1 MAPQLLKD
9 LATHS
14 RKWIIQ
20 CRVARKW
27 IATNCNT
34 GKVLHMDMVLL
45 DSEGSDIWAMVPPLL
60 ISKFESSLKEQEV
73 YEIRHFKV
81 ALTKNSFR
89 PVPNRLMIEFD
100 SATLVQHVQSVPK
113 IPLHKFY
120 FLKQADMMQKL
131 YDKKNLSG
139 DLCLSSTR
147 ATQLNSNLDIPE
159 VHAFN
164 VGKTTLTTPVLIAEV
179 PPVEIPK
186 ISIAQLNDFKTMEEH
201 TDKLFAIEGKVIQVR
216 PNWCYMGCAVCP
228 RKVEEDLEE
237 YFCGHCKTT
246 SSIAKAKFRVKLQVQ
261 DDIGE
266 ADFAILEH
274 EGVRFFG
281 VMADVLFQSNQRQK
295 EPITLHI
302 QQVLNMTLKLHVRL
316 TQFNFSNPQAEYSV
330 ASVDH
335 DPLQQVTKIP
345 DPVSVGGSSSCGLKR
360 KHDDDADP
368 VEE

>member
-73 YEIRHFKV
+73 GDLVKVTLWGSIGNQLEDILSRNEGEAIILSITSVFVDEFK
-81 ALTKNSFR
+81 
-89 PVPNRLMIEFD
+89 
-100 SATLVQHVQSVPK
+100 
-113 IPLHKFY
+113 
-120 FLKQADMMQKL
+120 
-131 YDKKNLSG
+131 G
-139 DLCLSSTR
+139 DLCLSSTG

-164 VGKTTLTTPVLIAEV
+164 AGETTLTVPVLIAEV

-261 DDIGE
+261 DDTGE

-274 EGVRFFG
+274 E
-281 VMADVLFQSNQRQK
+281 
-295 EPITLHI
+295 
-302 QQVLNMTLKLHVRL
+302 
-316 TQFNFSNPQAEYSV
+316 AEYYV

-345 DPVSVGGSSSCGLKR
+345 DPVSVGGSTSCGLKR

-368 VEE
+368 EEE

>member
-45 DSEGSDIWAMVPPLL
+45 DSKGSDIWAMVPPLL

-131 YDKKNLSG
+131 YDKKNLSVHFVV
-139 DLCLSSTR
+139 LKIIT
-147 ATQLNSNLDIPE
+147 SNGE
-159 VHAFN
+159 
-164 VGKTTLTTPVLIAEV
+164 TTLTAPVLIAEV

-201 TDKLFAIEGKVIQVR
+201 T
-216 PNWCYMGCAVCP
+216 
-228 RKVEEDLEE
+228 
-237 YFCGHCKTT
+237 
-246 SSIAKAKFRVKLQVQ
+246 
-261 DDIGE
+261 
-266 ADFAILEH
+266 
-274 EGVRFFG
+274 
-281 VMADVLFQSNQRQK
+281 
-295 EPITLHI
+295 
-302 QQVLNMTLKLHVRL
+302 VLNMTLKLHVRL

-345 DPVSVGGSSSCGLKR
+345 DPVSVGGSTSCGLKR